1 MLLIKLAPGGGKS
14 SHIYWGRDRLESQRC
29 NQSVVSQVWVV
40 FLSPSTPLL
49 EWCLQ
54 VGHDHL
60 LPKPIPF
67 KTIMLKAL
75 GITILCTETEV
86 VFLNKI
92 KLKFENETSYFHS
105 LFSRNE
111 ISIQ

>member
-14 SHIYWGRDRLESQRC
+14 SHIYWGRDWLESQTC
-29 NQSVVSQVWVV
+29 NQSAVSKVWVV
-40 FLSPSTPLL
+40 FLSPSTQLL
-49 EWCLQ
+49 EWCLL

-67 KTIMLKAL
+67 KSIMLEAL
-75 GITILCTETEV
+75 GITRLYTETEV

-92 KLKFENETSYFHS
+92 KLKFENEAIYFHS
-105 LFSRNE
+105 LFSRDE
-111 ISIQ
+111 Y